1 MIPHA
6 QAASAVPHRLGGGP
20 NLLIC
25 PASSPSRA
33 SYSED
38 FSAMDAL
45 ARLGLSIVLCAVPVA
60 AAEPLEIGSR
70 WELFVDEFLVAE
82 KNGVALKLD
91 EPVRREVVLVTDR
104 PWEGIPGAARVLGLV
119 WTAVETR
126 REGSGHRPPRAA
138 ADGTDAGTDRAEP
151 GKGHRRR
158 LGDGDKRPGHHIDR

>member
-70 WELFVDEFLVAE
+70 WELFVDRVSR
-82 KNGVALKLD
+82 
-91 EPVRREVVLVTDR
+91 RREERSRAETPR
-104 PWEGIPGAARVLGLV
+104 AG
-119 WTAVETR
+119 ETR
-126 REGSGHRPPRAA
+126 GGSRHRPALGR
-138 ADGTDAGTDRAEP
+138 DSRGRTRVGVSLDR
-151 GKGHRRR
+151 G
-158 LGDGDKRPGHHIDR
+158 GDSP